1 VRLFRAMDAS
11 ASGLTAERLR
21 LDVIAGNLANANT
34 TRTPDGGAYVRRMP
48 VFESRESGIFGPFFQ
63 AFSSAMGEQRGV
75 QVSAIVTDDRPG
87 KTKYEP
93 GHPDAGP
100 DGYVRMPNVDVVT
113 EMVDMV
119 SATRGYEANVTAIN
133 ASKQMAMRA
142 LDIGRG

>member
-1 VRLFRAMDAS
+1 MRIFRAMDAS

-34 TRTPDGGAYVRRMP
+34 TRTAEGGPYRRKMP
-48 VFESRESGIFGPFFQ
+48 VFESRQAGFSGAFFQ
-63 AFSSAMGEQRGV
+63 AFSGALETPAGV
-75 QVSAIVTDDRPG
+75 QVAAIVTDDRPG
-87 KTKYEP
+87 KTRYEP

-133 ASKQMAMRA
+133 ASKQMALRA
-142 LDIGRG
+142 LEIGRG